1 MSDIRIIFKEEL
13 IKIGILAN
21 DATVIALDIGSSQV
35 AVNNEY
41 FEDFNY
47 SENVKKTALVLT
59 GKFYS
64 GELSEEIE

>member
-13 IKIGILAN
+13 IKIGILEN
-21 DATVIALDIGSSQV
+21 DATVIALDVGSSQV